1 MKLKPRI
8 KEDIKKFLIQKE
20 KEEKQK
26 AKVVS
31 SQRLTQEE
39 WNEVFG
45 LFPDL
50 KGKKIENIVDEN
62 LIAGVVV
69 RQGSKI
75 VDLSLRTRL
84 KEFKKIAYEIY

>member
-26 AKVVS
+26 AKIIS
-31 SQRLTQEE
+31 SQKLTQEE
-39 WNEVFG
+39 WDEVFE
-45 LFPDL
+45 LFPNL
-50 KGKKIENIVDEN
+50 KGKKLENVIDET
-62 LIAGVVV
+62 LIAGVVI

-84 KEFKKIAYEIY
+84 KELKKIAYEIY

>member
-31 SQRLTQEE
+31 SQKLTQEE
-39 WNEVFG
+39 WNEVFE

-75 VDLSLRTRL
+75 VDLSLGTRL